1 MEYPFLIEGVQ
12 RGVLTVTREEGRTV
26 FRAACSDDGRGVYRG
41 AAAGTLGRLALGV
54 LIPENGKL
62 RAERSLTKEA
72 LALEG
77 IGEVLRGEGWLS
89 YRFPSRDEEVPEGW
103 RPAGHVAGLF
113 RDPVL
118 SSAAEHLS
126 GALIKE
132 ARGRRYLAVPWRP
145 EMPFAL
151 TPLFCFADIRPVG
164 KERHAVFVLDG
175 GGRPLMEKLPEEEKR
190 A

>member
-62 RAERSLTKEA
+62 RGERS
-72 LALEG
+72 
-77 IGEVLRGEGWLS
+77 
-89 YRFPSRDEEVPEGW
+89 
-103 RPAGHVAGLF
+103 GHVAGLF

-132 ARGRRYLAVPWRP
+132 ASGRRYLAVPWRP
-145 EMPFAL
+145 DMPFAL